1 MIQAY
6 GMNNMKDESF
16 ELLTSMRNGLFDD
29 GIQPG
34 ISSYAACM
42 FAALKSQDWDKILQ
56 INDMMIESEVEANS
70 TTLQS
75 ILVATMQKG
84 DRVGS
89 LKAIEKA
96 VESNMVI
103 DGRTF
108 MLCSKYLLPTSHGTG
123 DIGSMR
129 QQMRSLIDENS
140 TTADGAMELNRT
152 LRECERYEK
161 KEPNNIRNRILLQQ
175 ERERLWRN
183 ALVQAIHLSKS
194 NSNN

>member
-1 MIQAY
+1 
-6 GMNNMKDESF
+6 MKDESF

-129 QQMRSLIDENS
+129 QQMRSLIDENP